1 MVVALNGDI
10 VNLFLVC
17 DISGSMIENGKNM
30 LTRGIVREVEQ
41 YVRLECRN
49 VMPKLVLW
57 NSSSTITEWG
67 ADDELPDSFYDCHGN
82 VNATSL
88 RDLLKVPDRGKILIL
103 TDGWW
108 PKEEVFVMKKWKSML
123 PEDTLRIIK
132 IGSDANPLLKGADVF
147 STDTFFCALD
157 NWLPIL
163 TESSSNEGKDSW

>member
-57 NSSSTITEWG
+57 NSSSTITE
-67 ADDELPDSFYDCHGN
+67 DN
-82 VNATSL
+82 V
-88 RDLLKVPDRGKILIL
+88 R
-103 TDGWW
+103 
-108 PKEEVFVMKKWKSML
+108 
-123 PEDTLRIIK
+123 
-132 IGSDANPLLKGADVF
+132 
-147 STDTFFCALD
+147 
-157 NWLPIL
+157 
-163 TESSSNEGKDSW
+163 